1 MVIYHII
8 DIKWMTIKN
17 NRMLFL
23 TIALALGSVFAVS
36 AISSTSTA
44 YANHDFVANLT
55 GQEEVPAVD
64 TQATGEAR
72 FIPILPNNDTLD
84 FFVNATD
91 IQNVTAAHIHSGILG
106 ENGPI
111 AVTLFTFDPTQN
123 PNQNGLT
130 INGTLAAIN
139 LEGPLQGKA
148 ISDLI
153 TAIKGNSTYV
163 NVHTVQHPDGEI
175 RGQLSSTK

>member
-1 MVIYHII
+1 
-8 DIKWMTIKN
+8 MTTKN
-17 NRMLFL
+17 NKMLFL
-23 TIALALGSVFAVS
+23 TISLALGSVFAVL

-44 YANHDFVANLT
+44 LANHDFIANLT
-55 GQEEVPAVD
+55 GKEEVPAVD

-72 FIPILPNNDTLD
+72 FIPVLPNNDTVD
-84 FFVNATD
+84 FIVNASG
-91 IQNVTAAHIHSGILG
+91 IQNVTQAHIHSGILG

-111 AVTLFTFDPTQN
+111 VVTLFTFDPTQN

-130 INGTLAAIN
+130 INGTLTGIN

-148 ISDLI
+148 ISDLL

-163 NVHTVQHPDGEI
+163 NIHTIQHPDGEI
-175 RGQLSSTK
+175 RGELMRTK

>member
-17 NRMLFL
+17 NSMLFL
-23 TIALALGSVFAVS
+23 TIALALGSVIAVS
-36 AISSTSTA
+36 TISSTSTA
-44 YANHDFVANLT
+44 FANHDFVANLT
-55 GQEEVPAVD
+55 GQEEVPPVD
-64 TQATGEAR
+64 TQATGDAI
-72 FIPILPNNDTLD
+72 FIPILPSNDTVD
-84 FFVNATD
+84 FNVNASG
-91 IQNVTAAHIHSGILG
+91 IQNVTAAHIHSGIPG

-123 PNQNGLT
+123 PDQNGIT
-130 INGTLAAIN
+130 INGTLTGIN

-148 ISDLI
+148 ISDLL
-153 TAIKGNSTYV
+153 TAIKDNSTYV
-163 NVHTVQHPDGEI
+163 NVHTVQNPNGEI